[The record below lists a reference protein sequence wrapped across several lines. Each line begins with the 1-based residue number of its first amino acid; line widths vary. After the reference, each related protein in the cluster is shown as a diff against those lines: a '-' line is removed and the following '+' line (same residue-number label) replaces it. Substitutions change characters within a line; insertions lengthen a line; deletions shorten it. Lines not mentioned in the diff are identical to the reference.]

1 MSPHFFQSMVTLGSI
16 GLFAWFRSDVDAI
29 SDAIT
34 RTDRRSE
41 KTQGFRVH
49 WNRPLSMSCVS
60 KDKEVVQSVSQSVRP
75 VKRPMKQSIAS
86 LDILITLT
94 LYKLARLLSGAEL
107 YSRDRIYFR
116 MQPRYMVCK
125 NALFRRTFEHC
136 ECIWNFQ
143 LIEFHSQKVP
153 LNWGFTIMIILLLQ
167 HNSELWY
174 KLQSL
179 SCLPRLHR
187 SVHSLASYRVNDRAI
202 CDGGISYQ
210 AEFYLLIGKSSLPHT
225 VATNSVPYHQY
236 ELLLDNQTTEGKRW
250 YRQRK
255 VISHDFSQIFQT
267 WSRER
272 LVTEKTQ
279 WVQSAF

>member
-116 MQPRYMVCK
+116 TQPRYMVCK
-125 NALFRRTFEHC
+125 NAHFWALRMHLKFP
-136 ECIWNFQ
+136 INW
-143 LIEFHSQKVP
+143 VP
-153 LNWGFTIMIILLLQ
+153 F
-167 HNSELWY
+167 S
-174 KLQSL
+174 
-179 SCLPRLHR
+179 
-187 SVHSLASYRVNDRAI
+187 
-202 CDGGISYQ
+202 
-210 AEFYLLIGKSSLPHT
+210 KSSFKLR
-225 VATNSVPYHQY
+225 VYYN
-236 ELLLDNQTTEGKRW
+236 DNF
-250 YRQRK
+250 
-255 VISHDFSQIFQT
+255 VIT
-267 WSRER
+267 
-272 LVTEKTQ
+272 
-279 WVQSAF
+279 A